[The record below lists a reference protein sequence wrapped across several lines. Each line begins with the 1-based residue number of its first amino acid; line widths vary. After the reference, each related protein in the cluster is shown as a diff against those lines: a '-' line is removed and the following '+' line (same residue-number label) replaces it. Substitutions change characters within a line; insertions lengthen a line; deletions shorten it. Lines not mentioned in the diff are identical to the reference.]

1 MLIASISGIRGTIG
15 GQVGEGLNP
24 PDVVRFAAGYA
35 LWLKEESKKE
45 QPIIVVGRDARLS
58 GQMVRDCLV
67 GTLNALGVHVIDL
80 GLSTTPTVELAVT
93 GEGADGG
100 IILTA
105 SHNPKQWNALKLLD
119 ASGEFL
125 SSERGG
131 RVLELAKLDVVY
143 SEIDAIGTTKVQ
155 DGWME
160 RHVRHALELDLV
172 HVEHIRSA
180 GLKVAVDAVNS
191 TGGIII
197 PLLLEA
203 LGCEVVPVHCDPTGH
218 FAHNPEPLPAH
229 LTDLCAAVV
238 AHGCDLGISVDPDV
252 DRLAF
257 VCEDGSWFGEEYTLV
272 AVADYV
278 LKHTPGNTVSN
289 MSSTRALRQITEHH
303 GGKYT
308 ASAVG
313 EVNVVDAIRENNA
326 VIGGEGNGGII
337 YPASHCGRDAIV
349 GAALFLTHLVESNQ
363 SAALL
368 RKQYPQWV
376 ISKDKLELPD
386 TDVDAALELLV
397 AAHPDAEVNTV
408 DGVKFDLPEGWVH
421 LRRSNTEAIIRV
433 YAEAETQEKAAALGG
448 KFKAELQNFMALSN

>member
-1 MLIASISGIRGTIG
+1 MLITSISGIRGTIG
-15 GQVGEGLNP
+15 GRAGEGLNP
-24 PDVVRFAAGYA
+24 PDVVRFAVGYGQ
-35 LWLKEESKKE
+35 WVKEATRKE
-45 QPIIVVGRDARLS
+45 HPTVVIGRDARLS

-67 GTLNALGVHVIDL
+67 GTLNALGIDVIDL

-93 GEGADGG
+93 GEQADGG

-125 SSERGG
+125 SSESGE
-131 RVLELAKLDVVY
+131 RVLELAQQDVAFAAIE
-143 SEIDAIGTTKVQ
+143 SIGTTTENN
-155 DGWME
+155 GWME
-160 RHVRHALELDLV
+160 RHVKHALELDLV
-172 HVEHIRSA
+172 DAPRVQAA
-180 GLKVAVDAVNS
+180 GLKIAVDAVNS
-191 TGGIII
+191 TGGVII
-197 PLLLEA
+197 PLLLESM
-203 LGCEVVPVHCDPTGH
+203 GCEVVKVHCEPTGD

-272 AVADYV
+272 AVADFI
-278 LKHTPGNTVSN
+278 LKRTPGNAVSN
-289 MSSTRALRQITEHH
+289 MSSTRALRQITERH
-303 GGKYT
+303 GGQYT

-313 EVNVVDAIRENNA
+313 EVNVVEAIRATNA

-349 GAALFLTHLVESNQ
+349 GAALFLTHLVDSHQTASE
-363 SAALL
+363 L

-386 TDVDAALELLV
+386 ADVEAALDKLV

-433 YAEAETQEKAAALGG
+433 YAEAETQESAEALGR
-448 KFKAELQNFMALSN
+448 KFKEELQSYLSVNN